1 MTARTPARAEVVGS
15 LLRPPALR
23 AAVNAFYEIGHS
35 AVLPEERAKD
45 RTALRER
52 EDEAI
57 RQTVRRQIDLGL
69 DVVTD
74 GEFRRWM
81 FLNSFYDAVEG
92 FRTDNVVRF
101 RNRRGEEVPL
111 SVHEIV

>member
-1 MTARTPARAEVVGS
+1 MRRIG
-15 LLRPPALR
+15 RALR
-23 AAVNAFYEIGHS
+23 A
-35 AVLPEERAKD
+35 L
-45 RTALRER
+45 

-57 RQTVRRQIDLGL
+57 RDAVRRQIDLGL

-92 FRTDNVVRF
+92 FRTDNVVNF
-101 RNRRGEEVPL
+101 RNARGEDVPL
-111 SVHEIV
+111 ASTRSSSACVPSTRRPPARRRS